1 MSSVN
6 VTQITGNKSSR
17 ANLLRERKFQGANWP
32 GSYWPIRSWERIGT
46 GANRLWIRMLT
57 QKLGNSSFC
66 ACDVKIGLQLKP
78 KLLVN
83 AHRSPKY
90 FFDVKFAKS
99 SITQLCIARWCWKM
113 TGYSALMELVINA
126 GYTTSATSALSNCNA
141 SLLQL
146 PVAIIII
153 VVIII
158 IIIIITTKKHA
169 FVVRS
174 LYRHLPDVR
183 LSRRV
188 VTLPLCD
195 CHCEWSR
202 PRV

>member
-1 MSSVN
+1 
-6 VTQITGNKSSR
+6 
-17 ANLLRERKFQGANWP
+17 
-32 GSYWPIRSWERIGT
+32 
-46 GANRLWIRMLT
+46 
-57 QKLGNSSFC
+57 
-66 ACDVKIGLQLKP
+66 
-78 KLLVN
+78 
-83 AHRSPKY
+83 
-90 FFDVKFAKS
+90 
-99 SITQLCIARWCWKM
+99 M

-126 GYTTSATSALSNCNA
+126 EYTTSATSALSNCNA

-153 VVIII
+153 VVII

-195 CHCEWSR
+195 CHCE
-202 PRV
+202 